1 MLYNGLQEA
10 RKMAMDTRTIKYEK
24 YYTVKDISKMLKIHE
39 ETVRRAIRDGRIE
52 SVKFGRDYRIKH
64 DSLVKFLAKKQF
76 RVENSNSNPIKK
88 GSFEALKEV
97 FGTWQ
102 GGDADE
108 IAELI
113 ISTRTEAE
121 F

>member
-1 MLYNGLQEA
+1 
-10 RKMAMDTRTIKYEK
+10 MAIDTRAMEHEK
-24 YYTVKDISKMLKIHE
+24 YYTVKDISKMLKVHE
-39 ETVRRAIRDGRIE
+39 ETVRRAIRNGRLD
-52 SVKFGRDYRIKH
+52 SVKFGRDYRVKH

-76 RVENSNSNPIKK
+76 RVENRSSNPIKK

-108 IAELI
+108 ITELI

>member
-1 MLYNGLQEA
+1 
-10 RKMAMDTRTIKYEK
+10 MAIDIRLNEDEK

-39 ETVRRAIRDGRIE
+39 ETVRRAIRDGRLD
-52 SVKFGRDYRIKH
+52 SVKFGRDYRVRH
-64 DSLVKFLAKKQF
+64 DSFIKFLEKKHF
-76 RVENSNSNPIKK
+76 RVESNSSAPTKK
-88 GSFEALKEV
+88 GSFEALSET

-102 GGDADE
+102 GDDAEE

-113 ISTRTEAE
+113 KSTRTAAK

>member
-1 MLYNGLQEA
+1 
-10 RKMAMDTRTIKYEK
+10 MAIDKGTAEHEK
-24 YYTVKDISKMLKIHE
+24 YYTVKEISKMLKIHE
-39 ETVRRAIRDGRIE
+39 ETVRRAIRDGRLE
-52 SVKFGRDYRIKH
+52 SVRFGRDYRINH
-64 DSLVKFLAKKQF
+64 DNLMKFLAKKQF
-76 RVENSNSNPIKK
+76 RIENRNPTHEKR

-102 GGDADE
+102 GDDADE

-113 ISTRTEAE
+113 MSTRTKTE